1 MTYFN
6 EKQIEFLK
14 GLARQI
20 ANERDSL
27 DPDDDS
33 LYRSALNRLLLE
45 VDGRIA
51 LGQTES
57 VPETDAERQVSR
69 YHAIRRRSV

>member
-20 ANERDSL
+20 ANERDSV

-33 LYRSALNRLLLE
+33 FYRIALNRLLLE

-51 LGQTES
+51 LEQTES